1 MTCATVTSLY
11 HFQRHIIVTVH
22 YQKKNTTTIWTQQQQ
37 KVYKLFDVISMTL
50 LLITSDCNSA
60 GNTAYTMGK

>member
-1 MTCATVTSLY
+1 
-11 HFQRHIIVTVH
+11 VTVH